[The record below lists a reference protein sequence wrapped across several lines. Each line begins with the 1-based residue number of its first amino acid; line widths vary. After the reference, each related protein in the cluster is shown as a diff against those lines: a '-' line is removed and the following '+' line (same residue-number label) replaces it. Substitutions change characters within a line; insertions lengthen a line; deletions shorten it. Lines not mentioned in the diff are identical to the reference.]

1 MTIVH
6 VSSFINQRFRVLST
20 TQRIDYFGARVST
33 LKERVILCNVF
44 RKNASLSSSQLGQ
57 SPMASLEGGGAD
69 RPG

>member
-1 MTIVH
+1 
-6 VSSFINQRFRVLST
+6 VLST